1 MNVKARRLSGPRAA
15 LSLLLFA
22 LLAHTFL
29 HDADGQTVASPPH
42 LVRIVGAPAHV
53 QLPGGGQLEL
63 PVGAEFAARDYR
75 YDPAGRVTEITAT
88 AEIFRGGFED

>member
-1 MNVKARRLSGPRAA
+1 MNARGISGPRASIA
-15 LSLLLFA
+15 ALLFA

-29 HDADGQTVASPPH
+29 HEADGQTVASPPH
-42 LVRIVGAPAHV
+42 LVRIVGAPANV
-53 QLPGGGQLEL
+53 LLPGGGQVEL